1 MSNYSFNLIILRP
14 GKMFSSISVF
24 LLTMNADHVLQ
35 DQDPL
40 GQDLQGLP
48 ELLHG
53 LSLNNAIMFI
63 SDSFFK
69 WAQEEKMPVSLT
81 SFKPS
86 PGSPFGPGAP
96 CENKVK

>member
-1 MSNYSFNLIILRP
+1 
-14 GKMFSSISVF
+14 
-24 LLTMNADHVLQ
+24 MNADHVLQ

-53 LSLNNAIMFI
+53 LALNDTIVF
-63 SDSFFK
+63 SPGQFFK
-69 WAQEEKMPVSLT
+69 CAQEEKILMYLT

-96 CENKVK
+96 CGKRGKIICVLAYVCVCVCV

>member
-1 MSNYSFNLIILRP
+1 MLWA
-14 GKMFSSISVF
+14 ISVF
-24 LLTMNADHVLQ
+24 LLTVNADHVLQ

-53 LSLNNAIMFI
+53 LSLNNTITFI
-63 SDSFFK
+63 LDYFSNEPRRKKILMSF
-69 WAQEEKMPVSLT
+69 T

-96 CENKVK
+96 CESTVK